1 MDIDSSIWDLMAKKM
16 TGELS
21 PGEEQL
27 LNAWLSGSP
36 EGKQIFTRMQ
46 EIWDKAGE
54 GENIKVPDEEMV
66 WEKLAHQLKTDE
78 PPVPMKA
85 LDNGPGQYK
94 ILREPAVIGN
104 RRKQVNLP
112 IAWALLVASVI
123 AFMVISVI
131 YFSGF
136 KVINRAISYP
146 VVSFAEFT
154 ILPDKP
160 KAINLLSDSAR
171 VYILPDKSRV
181 WLNKNSVVSY
191 LPDFG
196 DSVRKVQL
204 HGEAFFEIQPDPER
218 PFIIS
223 ANGSE
228 TRVIGTAF
236 NLRAYEKDDPVVTV
250 VSGKV
255 AFSNENSV
263 EEKLV
268 LIKGEKATLHKQGGK
283 LVKEKNDDRHF
294 LDWKHILVYKKEISS
309 PANYLS
315 NHAQWKKSIINQTE
329 IRGEIHNSAT
339 LATYKNINLK
349 VSYQKKR
356 KRKSHIFTV
365 YKSIGPGETISYKYR
380 LADWFGKT
388 QDVNIEVVD
397 ASVSKN

>member
-21 PGEEQL
+21 SDEEQV

-36 EGKQIFTRMQ
+36 QGKQVFTRMQ
-46 EIWDKAGE
+46 EIWEKADE
-54 GENIKVPDEEMV
+54 GENIRVPDEEMV
-66 WEKLAHQLKTDE
+66 WKKLAYQLETDE
-78 PPVPMKA
+78 PPVPMRA
-85 LDNGPGQYK
+85 LDYGADQHK
-94 ILREPAVIGN
+94 ILREQTVAGN
-104 RRKQVNLP
+104 QRKPVNLT
-112 IAWALLVASVI
+112 IGWALLVASVI
-123 AFMVISVI
+123 AFLVISIV

-136 KVINRAISYP
+136 KVINKAISYP

-160 KAINLLSDSAR
+160 KAINLLSDSLR

-196 DSVRKVQL
+196 DSVRNVQL
-204 HGEAFFEIQPDPER
+204 QGEAFFEIQPDPER
-218 PFIIS
+218 PFVIS

-236 NLRAYEKDDPVVTV
+236 NLRAYEKDNPVVTV

-255 AFSNENSV
+255 AFSNESSV

-268 LIKGEKATLHKQGGK
+268 LVKGEKATLYKQEGK
-283 LVKEKNDDRHF
+283 LKKEKNDNRHF
-294 LDWKHILVYKKEISS
+294 LDWKHILVYKKEISV
-309 PANYLS
+309 PAKYLS

-365 YKSIGPGETISYKYR
+365 YKSVGPGETISYKYR

-388 QDVNIEVVD
+388 QEVNIEVVD